1 MSVTLRS
8 SASLRIALSLLSFGC
23 SCVAGAASQNCK
35 FDYTLKIQSDLI
47 VPQLRKNFGDGYRFF
62 DYDKPV
68 IYPEAGNMIVQLSA
82 TRIIKGESFLFEDL
96 FFVEI
101 DPC

>member
-1 MSVTLRS
+1 M
-8 SASLRIALSLLSFGC
+8 SFGC